1 MKKILY
7 IALLFIGFQT
17 VAQQKDLSLED
28 AILGYYKG
36 LYPKSLH
43 NLMWVNDTDLFL
55 QRTKDGIVIKNTK
68 NQTVKTIT
76 LDDYKK
82 AFPDNGRLPYVE
94 LATPNYLMYTE
105 GNKKVLYDYNNAKFK
120 DITYPDNADNLD
132 FNANRNVLAYTVDN
146 NLLLSTIKANKIEVA
161 MNKDPNIVSGQAIAR
176 SEFGITKGT
185 FWSPKGNKLAFYQ
198 KDETDVENYPLVDIT
213 VTPAKLHNI
222 KYPMIGRGSEKPA
235 VGIYDL
241 DAKKT
246 IYLELF
252 DGAGDNHY
260 ATNLSWGLDEKY
272 VYLAEIN
279 RDQNH
284 FWFNKY
290 DANTGKFIKTLFE
303 EKNDKWAEPEHPAFF
318 IPNGKNEFI
327 WLSERDGFMNLY
339 KYKTNGKFVK
349 QLTDFKWV
357 VKDIKGFSKDGKYVY
372 VCGTG
377 DDPRETHLFRV
388 DTRKGRVA
396 KITPKSGVHYI
407 MMNDAKTYYL
417 DYFSN
422 VDTPR
427 IIFLGSADGK
437 QKTELLN
444 AENPLKA
451 YNLPKPELGTIKGEM
466 DAILYTRMF
475 KPYNFDANKKYPVL
489 VYVYGGPHAQMVTN
503 RWNAGGSLWMNWLA
517 NQGYI
522 VFTVDGH
529 GSASRGFAFESVIH
543 RQVGTVE
550 MKDQLA
556 GVDYLKSLPYVDGE
570 RIAVHGWSFGGF
582 MTTSLMTTYPE
593 VFKVGVAGGP
603 VIDWKWYEVMYGER
617 YMDTEEQN
625 PDGFK
630 NNRVQDKI
638 KNLKGKLL
646 TIHGYQDDVVVPQH
660 NLALQRA
667 AIKAGVQVDFYF
679 YPTAKHNVRGKDR
692 AHLMRKVLDYIME
705 YNK

>member
-1 MKKILY
+1 
-7 IALLFIGFQT
+7 
-17 VAQQKDLSLED
+17 
-28 AILGYYKG
+28 
-36 LYPKSLH
+36 
-43 NLMWVNDTDLFL
+43 
-55 QRTKDGIVIKNTK
+55 
-68 NQTVKTIT
+68 
-76 LDDYKK
+76 
-82 AFPDNGRLPYVE
+82 
-94 LATPNYLMYTE
+94 
-105 GNKKVLYDYNNAKFK
+105 
-120 DITYPDNADNLD
+120 
-132 FNANRNVLAYTVDN
+132 
-146 NLLLSTIKANKIEVA
+146 
-161 MNKDPNIVSGQAIAR
+161 
-176 SEFGITKGT
+176 
-185 FWSPKGNKLAFYQ
+185 
-198 KDETDVENYPLVDIT
+198 
-213 VTPAKLHNI
+213 
-222 KYPMIGRGSEKPA
+222 
-235 VGIYDL
+235 
-241 DAKKT
+241 
-246 IYLELF
+246 
-252 DGAGDNHY
+252 
-260 ATNLSWGLDEKY
+260 
-272 VYLAEIN
+272 
-279 RDQNH
+279 
-284 FWFNKY
+284 
-290 DANTGKFIKTLFE
+290 
-303 EKNDKWAEPEHPAFF
+303 
-318 IPNGKNEFI
+318 
-327 WLSERDGFMNLY
+327 
-339 KYKTNGKFVK
+339 
-349 QLTDFKWV
+349 
-357 VKDIKGFSKDGKYVY
+357 
-372 VCGTG
+372 
-377 DDPRETHLFRV
+377 
-388 DTRKGRVA
+388 
-396 KITPKSGVHYI
+396 
-407 MMNDAKTYYL
+407 L

-593 VFKVGVAGGP
+593 VFKVGVGGGP

-625 PDGFK
+625 PDGFN

-667 AIKAGVQVDFYF
+667 AVKAGVQIDFYF

-705 YNK
+705 HNK